1 MRRVAETGRRREAPR
16 RGRRPV
22 RAAVAAT
29 LAAVALGGP
38 VWLWKSGLADD
49 YAARAR
55 AEAGAALADLG
66 FRVREIRIAGN
77 RRIARE
83 AVLAAAGLRL
93 GASIFEFD
101 PAHVRDRLE
110 AVPWIGRASVSRVLP
125 DTAAIRIEER
135 RPFALWQRGGRL
147 ALIDRAGGVI
157 TAHALHRFAELPMI
171 VAPAAPVA
179 AGGLFETLAAEPD
192 LGRRVRTAVRVGG
205 RRWDVRLDNGIDV
218 RLPEAGE
225 GRAWR
230 RLAQLERRHALL
242 ARRIE
247 AIDLRFPDRVVVRRA
262 DAKGETGKGRE

>member
-1 MRRVAETGRRREAPR
+1 MRRVAETGRRREVPR
-16 RGRRPV
+16 RARLPV
-22 RAAVAAT
+22 RAAAWAA
-29 LAAVALGGP
+29 LAALALGGP
-38 VWLWKSGLADD
+38 AWLWGSGKAGD

-55 AEAGAALADLG
+55 AGAGAVLADFG
-66 FRVREIRIAGN
+66 FRIREIRIAGA
-77 RRIARE
+77 RRVARE
-83 AVLAAAGLRL
+83 AVLDAAGLRL
-93 GASIFEFD
+93 GAPIFAFD
-101 PAHVRDRLE
+101 PAAVRDRLE
-110 AVPWIGRASVSRVLP
+110 AVPWIGRAAVSRVLP
-125 DTAAIRIEER
+125 DVAAVRIEER

-147 ALIDRAGGVI
+147 ALVDRAGEVI
-157 TAHALHRFAELPMI
+157 TAHALHRFAELPMV

-262 DAKGETGKGRE
+262 RAEGGTGKGRE

>member
-1 MRRVAETGRRREAPR
+1 MG
-16 RGRRPV
+16 
-22 RAAVAAT
+22 
-29 LAAVALGGP
+29 
-38 VWLWKSGLADD
+38 
-49 YAARAR
+49 
-55 AEAGAALADLG
+55 
-66 FRVREIRIAGN
+66 
-77 RRIARE
+77 
-83 AVLAAAGLRL
+83 
-93 GASIFEFD
+93 
-101 PAHVRDRLE
+101 
-110 AVPWIGRASVSRVLP
+110 SVTAM
-125 DTAAIRIEER
+125 TAAKTWTGKVCFSSLAI
-135 RPFALWQRGGRL
+135 RL
-147 ALIDRAGGVI
+147 APIPQPPRA
-157 TAHALHRFAELPMI
+157 TAHALHRFAELPMV

-262 DAKGETGKGRE
+262 RAEGGTGKGRE